1 MSILYNITA
10 SSWNM
15 IFYILVSLGFVVGI
29 ILMVAPKAYESL
41 NEALQKEYGIK
52 TRFIPK
58 LEDTKI
64 ETVDNICKKNTV
76 IAGMIISIVS
86 FMLLLIFK

>member
-15 IFYILVSLGFVVGI
+15 IFYILVSVGFVIGI
-29 ILMVAPKAYESL
+29 ILMVAPKSYETL

-58 LEDTKI
+58 LEDSKI
-64 ETVDNICKKNTV
+64 EVVDDVCKKNSV
-76 IAGMIISIVS
+76 ITGMIISIVS
-86 FMLLLIFK
+86 FALLLIFK